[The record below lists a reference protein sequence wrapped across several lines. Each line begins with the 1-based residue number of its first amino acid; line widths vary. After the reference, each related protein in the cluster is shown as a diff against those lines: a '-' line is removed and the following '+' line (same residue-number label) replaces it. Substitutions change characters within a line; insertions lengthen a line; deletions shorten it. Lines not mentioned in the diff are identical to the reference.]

1 VPPAA
6 PVRRVSTAPR
16 ERLLAFD
23 GAGPVSRLTVIF
35 IAYIFLILLLIFK
48 NKTFFES
55 ISTSE
60 WDLKPEKG
68 ILYE

>member
-1 VPPAA
+1 
-6 PVRRVSTAPR
+6 
-16 ERLLAFD
+16 
-23 GAGPVSRLTVIF
+23 LTVIF

-55 ISTSE
+55 ISTPE

>member
-1 VPPAA
+1 MTLWEGFVAIG
-6 PVRRVSTAPR
+6 
-16 ERLLAFD
+16 

-35 IAYIFLILLLIFK
+35 IAYIFLILLLILK
-48 NKTFFES
+48 NKTFFDR
-55 ISTSE
+55 ISTPE